1 MGLVIKAIV
10 NRASGSR
17 FEGRDLT
24 PFLMEYAKNNRDEF
38 SMIYQGDV
46 VDETPTPAD
55 DDKAQDSR
63 PVYTAGTLKA
73 KFDKEGVKAIL
84 ASMGIEIEG
93 EVTKDAMIQMI
104 LAEQETQGKKSAEQ
118 AEA

>member
-1 MGLVIKAIV
+1 MGLAIKAIV
-10 NRASGSR
+10 NRVSGSR

-24 PFLMEYAKNNRDEF
+24 PHLLDYAKNNRDEF

-46 VDETPTPAD
+46 IEEAPAETEDE
-55 DDKAQDSR
+55 KSQDAK

-93 EVTKDAMIQMI
+93 DATKDAMIQMV
-104 LAEQETQGKKSAEQ
+104 LAAQEEAQPKKP
-118 AEA
+118 EA